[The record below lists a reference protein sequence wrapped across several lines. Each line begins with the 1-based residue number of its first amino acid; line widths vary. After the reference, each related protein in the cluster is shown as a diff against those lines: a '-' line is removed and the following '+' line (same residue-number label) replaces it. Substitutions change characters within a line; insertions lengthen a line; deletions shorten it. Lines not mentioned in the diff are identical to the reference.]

1 MIAPLLVDHLQRAF
15 GSKRVLEDVCFQIEP
30 GTLYGLIGRNGAG
43 KTTTIE
49 SIVGLARPDRG
60 TIAIFGKPPRAN
72 RRSIG
77 HAPQEI
83 AVYPDLTAHENI
95 AFFADLYGDRNPRLR
110 ADAILETIGLSGSG
124 DALASVLSGGQ
135 RRLLNLG
142 LALAHDPPLLI
153 LDEPT
158 VGLDI
163 EARDGVWRVMR
174 DARARGTTILLT
186 THYLEEADRLCDRVG
201 ILVAGRI
208 AAEGTPH
215 ELKSALGYDT
225 VVTVESDDLEGT
237 QRSLAARAVTMRVED
252 GCVAAGVVG
261 TPTIEVVVGWLQGFR
276 VSAVVTRPVSLED
289 VYLSAS
295 LR

>member
-49 SIVGLARPDRG
+49 SIVGLVRPDRG

-237 QRSLAARAVTMRVED
+237 RRSLAARAVTMRVED

>member
-49 SIVGLARPDRG
+49 SIVGLVRPDRG

-237 QRSLAARAVTMRVED
+237 QRSLAAHAVTMRVGD

>member
-49 SIVGLARPDRG
+49 SIVGLVRPDRG

>member
-1 MIAPLLVDHLQRAF
+1 MIAPLVVDHLQRAF

-83 AVYPDLTAHENI
+83 AVYPDLTARENI
-95 AFFADLYGDRNPRLR
+95 AFFADLYGDRNPHRR
-110 ADAILETIGLSGSG
+110 ADAILETIGLAGSG
-124 DALASVLSGGQ
+124 DSLASVLSGGQ

-163 EARDGVWRVMR
+163 EARDGVWRMMR
-174 DARARGTTILLT
+174 DACARGTTILLT
-186 THYLEEADRLCDRVG
+186 THYLEEADRLSDRVG

-208 AAEGTPH
+208 AVEGTPH
-215 ELKSALGYDT
+215 ELKSALGYET
-225 VVTVESDDLEGT
+225 VVTVKSDDLEGT
-237 QRSLAARAVTMRVED
+237 QRSLGPHAVTMRVED
-252 GCVAAGVVG
+252 GCVAACVLGA
-261 TPTIEVVVGWLQGFR
+261 PTVDVVVGWLQGFR
-276 VSAVVTRPVSLED
+276 VSAVATRPASLED
-289 VYLSAS
+289 VYLRAS

>member
-1 MIAPLLVDHLQRAF
+1 
-15 GSKRVLEDVCFQIEP
+15 
-30 GTLYGLIGRNGAG
+30 
-43 KTTTIE
+43 
-49 SIVGLARPDRG
+49 
-60 TIAIFGKPPRAN
+60 
-72 RRSIG
+72 
-77 HAPQEI
+77 
-83 AVYPDLTAHENI
+83 
-95 AFFADLYGDRNPRLR
+95 
-110 ADAILETIGLSGSG
+110 
-124 DALASVLSGGQ
+124 
-135 RRLLNLG
+135 
-142 LALAHDPPLLI
+142 
-153 LDEPT
+153 
-158 VGLDI
+158 
-163 EARDGVWRVMR
+163 VMR

-237 QRSLAARAVTMRVED
+237 QRSLAAHAVTMRVED

>member
-49 SIVGLARPDRG
+49 SIVGLVRPDRG

-237 QRSLAARAVTMRVED
+237 QRSLAAHAVTMRVED

>member
-49 SIVGLARPDRG
+49 SIVGLVRPDRG

-237 QRSLAARAVTMRVED
+237 RRSLAARAVTTRVED

>member
-1 MIAPLLVDHLQRAF
+1 MNAPLVVDHLARAF
-15 GSKRVLEDVCFQIEP
+15 GSKRVLEDVCFHIDP

-49 SIVGLARPDRG
+49 SIVGLARPDG
-60 TIAIFGKPPRAN
+60 GNITIFGKPPRAN

-83 AVYPDLTAHENI
+83 AVYPDLTARENI

-110 ADAILETIGLSGSG
+110 ADAVLTTIGL
-124 DALASVLSGGQ
+124 DAHAETLASVLSGGQ

-142 LALAHDPPLLI
+142 IALAHEPPLLI

-163 EARDGVWRVMR
+163 EARDDVWRMMR

-208 AAEGTPH
+208 AVEGTPH
-215 ELKSALGYDT
+215 ELKTGLGYDT
-225 VVTVESDDLEGT
+225 VVTVGSDDLERTRALLAPHAALTRIADGT
-237 QRSLAARAVTMRVED
+237 VQASVIGA
-252 GCVAAGVVG
+252 
-261 TPTIEVVVGWLQGFR
+261 PTIDVVVGWLQGVR
-276 VSAVVTRPVSLED
+276 ASAIATRGVSLED
-289 VYLSAS
+289 VYLSVS
-295 LR
+295 SR

>member
-1 MIAPLLVDHLQRAF
+1 MNAPLVVNHLQRSF
-15 GSKRVLEDVCFQIEP
+15 GSKRVLEDVCFTIEP

-49 SIVGLARPDRG
+49 SIVGLGRPDG
-60 TIAIFGKPPRAN
+60 GSIAVFGKPPRGN

-83 AVYPDLTAHENI
+83 AVYPDLTAYENI

-110 ADAILETIGLSGSG
+110 AEAVLETIGLQSSGG
-124 DALASVLSGGQ
+124 TLASVLSGGQ

-142 LALAHDPPLLI
+142 IALAHDPPLLI

-163 EARDGVWRVMR
+163 EARENVWGVMR
-174 DARARGTTILLT
+174 DARARGVTILLT

-215 ELKSALGYDT
+215 ELKTALGYDT
-225 VVTVESDDLEGT
+225 VVTVGSDDPERTRASLVPHAATTRIVEGSV
-237 QRSLAARAVTMRVED
+237 QA
-252 GCVAAGVVG
+252 CVVG
-261 TPTIEVVVGWLQGFR
+261 TPTIDVVVGWLQDVR
-276 VSAVVTRPVSLED
+276 ASAVATRSVSLED

-295 LR
+295 SR

>member
-1 MIAPLLVDHLQRAF
+1 MIAPLVVDHLQRAF

-83 AVYPDLTAHENI
+83 AVYPDLTARENI
-95 AFFADLYGDRNPRLR
+95 AFFADLYGDRNPRRR
-110 ADAILETIGLSGSG
+110 ADAILETIGLAESG
-124 DALASVLSGGQ
+124 DSLASVLSGGQ

-142 LALAHDPPLLI
+142 MAWAHDPPLLI

-163 EARDGVWRVMR
+163 EARDAVWRMLR

-201 ILVAGRI
+201 ILVVGRI
-208 AAEGTPH
+208 ALEGTPH
-215 ELKSALGYDT
+215 ELKSALGYET
-225 VVTVESDDLEGT
+225 VVTVNSDDLEGT
-237 QRSLAARAVTMRVED
+237 QRLLGPHAVTMRVED
-252 GCVAAGVVG
+252 GCVAACVVG
-261 TPTIEVVVGWLQGFR
+261 APTVDVVVGWLQGIR
-276 VSAVVTRPVSLED
+276 VSAVATRPASLED
-289 VYLSAS
+289 VYLRAS

>member
-1 MIAPLLVDHLQRAF
+1 MIAPLVVDHLQRAF